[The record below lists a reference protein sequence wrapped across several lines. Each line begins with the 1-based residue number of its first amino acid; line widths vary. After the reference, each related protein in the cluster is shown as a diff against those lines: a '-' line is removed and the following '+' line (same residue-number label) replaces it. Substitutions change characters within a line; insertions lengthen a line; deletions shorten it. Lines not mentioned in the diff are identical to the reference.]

1 MLSPNI
7 ILLFDLYFATSTI
20 LAFLNPLRVP
30 LAHAAFCIGLLSS
43 LFTYITILCHR
54 SFYKDIYMT
63 TTPVYNKLFVAL
75 FERQF
80 CTTGRFLFSKVFCR
94 QSRVATTQATCHS
107 TRIKSELQIH
117 IFISIFPLNS
127 KFYLY
132 AALKSLQIQIQV
144 DLSLVISCSV
154 HFYSFHTNKDLSE
167 NK

>member
-20 LAFLNPLRVP
+20 LAFLT
-30 LAHAAFCIGLLSS
+30 LLES
-43 LFTYITILCHR
+43 LLHTPIFALV
-54 SFYKDIYMT
+54 YMKT
-63 TTPVYNKLFVAL
+63 APVYNKLFVAL

-117 IFISIFPLNS
+117 IFVSIFPLNS

-144 DLSLVISCSV
+144 YLSIVISCSV